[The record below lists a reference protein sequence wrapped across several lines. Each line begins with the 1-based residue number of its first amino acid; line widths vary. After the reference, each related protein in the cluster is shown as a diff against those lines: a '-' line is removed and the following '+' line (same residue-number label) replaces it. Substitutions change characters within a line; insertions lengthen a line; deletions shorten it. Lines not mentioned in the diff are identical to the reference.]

1 MDVDEKFYERADA
14 HINLSNDQ
22 LKEIG
27 LVKVN
32 DSMMYA
38 LVRFNAWV
46 SASGF
51 DSGKEM
57 STARDE
63 IIDYFSIQYRKML
76 EENLDNYIANFDKF
90 MGISNKEA

>member
-14 HINLSNDQ
+14 HINLSNEQ

-38 LVRFNAWV
+38 LVRFNSWV

-51 DSGKEM
+51 DSANEM
-57 STARDE
+57 SASREE
-63 IIDYFSIQYRKML
+63 IIDYFSLQYRKML

-90 MGISNKEA
+90 MAAGSEKS

>member
-1 MDVDEKFYERADA
+1 MDVDDKFYDRADA
-14 HINLSNDQ
+14 HINLSNEQ
-22 LKEIG
+22 LKDIG

-38 LVRFNAWV
+38 LVRFNSWV

-51 DSGKEM
+51 DSAKEM
-57 STARDE
+57 SASRDE

-90 MGISNKEA
+90 MGIANKEA

>member
-1 MDVDEKFYERADA
+1 MDVDDKFYDRADA

-27 LVKVN
+27 LVKVS

-51 DSGKEM
+51 DSAEEM
-57 STARDE
+57 TAAREE
-63 IIDYFSIQYRKML
+63 IIEYFSIQYRKML

-90 MGISNKEA
+90 MGIGSKEA